1 MINKMIR
8 KKYLLSDVITTG
20 SLISRDLGRIVNEVV
35 SDVIYSLIYSSESE
49 FAHSHTSVTIKFITM
64 QLGEI
69 LD

>member
-1 MINKMIR
+1 M
-8 KKYLLSDVITTG
+8 LSNAITTG

-35 SDVIYSLIYSSESE
+35 SDVIYSLIYSSE
-49 FAHSHTSVTIKFITM
+49 FAHSHTSVTVTLITM

>member
-35 SDVIYSLIYSSESE
+35 SDVIYSLIYSSE
-49 FAHSHTSVTIKFITM
+49 FAHSHTSVTVKFITM

>member
-35 SDVIYSLIYSSESE
+35 SDVLYSYSSE

-64 QLGEI
+64 HSMQLGEI